1 MIVLCLEYGWS
12 FFCFSI
18 RVFVL
23 MYVWLT
29 YVCSF
34 DSSVFAYL
42 SISISALCLYY
53 RIDLLL
59 SQISCNVLMFR
70 VPNFVE
76 YVCTCTRIQICTCI
90 LYIHVST
97 RLNCFHM
104 FYCFIIIYHRS
115 FVQFIYLFMRS
126 FVLLVHI
133 VIYRFGMYLIPPP
146 SCRE

>member
-1 MIVLCLEYGWS
+1 MDVPFFVSLFVCLFSCMYDLC
-12 FFCFSI
+12 
-18 RVFVL
+18 
-23 MYVWLT
+23 T
-29 YVCSF
+29 CSF

-90 LYIHVST
+90 YIYIHVST
-97 RLNCFHM
+97 RLNCFHI